1 MWRSASGSSSLS
13 SFGGTVGVGEGST
26 VDGRAVLPFGAS
38 SQSGQSGWSVGGGLL
53 LTFFLVGGVGSG
65 GAMVGGGVG
74 GGGTVVG
81 ELVGGLVELVG
92 RVRLMVFS
100 FTCSPVSVSIGW

>member
-53 LTFFLVGGVGSG
+53 LTFFLVGGVGSV
-65 GAMVGGGVG
+65 MRYQDFNNYSS
-74 GGGTVVG
+74 
-81 ELVGGLVELVG
+81 VG
-92 RVRLMVFS
+92 RGGSLPPEPLTTLTLILNELS
-100 FTCSPVSVSIGW
+100 